1 MPIKA
6 GVWENADF
14 LRELC
19 LALFQVASNG
29 GALST
34 QARSAVE
41 VYLKAQGHDQ
51 SWESVR
57 HCELNSAN
65 MGKVLADMQKKGY
78 EFTENA
84 FRNLGTGI

>member
-34 QARSAVE
+34 LARSAVE
-41 VYLKAQGHDQ
+41 VYLKTQGHDQ

-57 HCELNSAN
+57 
-65 MGKVLADMQKKGY
+65 
-78 EFTENA
+78 
-84 FRNLGTGI
+84 